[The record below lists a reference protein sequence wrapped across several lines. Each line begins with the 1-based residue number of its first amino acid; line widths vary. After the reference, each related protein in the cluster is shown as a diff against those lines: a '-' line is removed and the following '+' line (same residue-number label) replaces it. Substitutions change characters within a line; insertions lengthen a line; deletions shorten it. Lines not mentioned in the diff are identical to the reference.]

1 MVIAS
6 CILSGLLLLSLLII
20 ATMWSGIGKM
30 IEMYIKEHP
39 EESLKQWFEKNI
51 EERYPC
57 TLLLSVKEGADF
69 TGSVYDFSLYDEKK
83 IIGLTEYQTEIEHE
97 DKNDEDGIQSAL
109 LPNQIVCKMKDGSY
123 QWDFRPLM

>member
-1 MVIAS
+1 MVIAI

-30 IEMYIKEHP
+30 IELYVKEHP
-39 EESLKQWFEKNI
+39 EESMKQWFEQNI
-51 EERYPC
+51 EEKYPC

-97 DKNDEDGIQSAL
+97 DKNDEDGIRSAL
-109 LPNQIVCKMKDGSY
+109 LPNQVVCKMKDGSY

>member
-1 MVIAS
+1 MVIAI
-6 CILSGLLLLSLLII
+6 CILSGLLLFSLLII
-20 ATMWSGIGKM
+20 AIMWSGIGKM
-30 IEMYIKEHP
+30 IELYVKEHP
-39 EESLKQWFEKNI
+39 EESMKQWFEQNI
-51 EERYPC
+51 EEKYPC

-97 DKNDEDGIQSAL
+97 DKNDEDGIRSAL

>member
-1 MVIAS
+1 MVIAI
-6 CILSGLLLLSLLII
+6 CILSGLLLLSLLFI
-20 ATMWSGIGKM
+20 ATMWSGIEKM

-39 EESLKQWFEKNI
+39 EESLKQWFEQNI

-97 DKNDEDGIQSAL
+97 DKNDEDGIRSAL
-109 LPNQIVCKMKDGSY
+109 LPNQVVCKMKDGSY

>member
-1 MVIAS
+1 MVIAI

-39 EESLKQWFEKNI
+39 EESLKRWFEQNI

-97 DKNDEDGIQSAL
+97 DKNDEDGIRSAL
-109 LPNQIVCKMKDGSY
+109 LPNQVVCKMKDGSY
-123 QWDFRPLM
+123 QWNFRPLM

>member
-1 MVIAS
+1 MVIAI
-6 CILSGLLLLSLLII
+6 CILSGLLLCSIFII
-20 ATMWSGIGKM
+20 ASLWMAIGKLM
-30 IEMYIKEHP
+30 DAYIKSHP
-39 EESLKQWFEKNI
+39 EESIKQWFECNI

-97 DKNDEDGIQSAL
+97 DKNDEDGIRSAL
-109 LPNQIVCKMKDGSY
+109 LPNQVVCKMKDGSY
-123 QWDFRPLM
+123 QWNFRPLM

>member
-1 MVIAS
+1 MVIAI
-6 CILSGLLLLSLLII
+6 CILSGLLLFSLLII
-20 ATMWSGIGKM
+20 ATMWSSIGKM
-30 IEMYIKEHP
+30 IELYVKEHP
-39 EESLKQWFEKNI
+39 EESIKQWFEQNI

-97 DKNDEDGIQSAL
+97 DKNDEDGIRSAL

>member
-1 MVIAS
+1 MVIAI

-20 ATMWSGIGKM
+20 ATMWSGIDKM
-30 IEMYIKEHP
+30 IEVYIKEHP
-39 EESLKQWFEKNI
+39 EESMKQWFEQNI
-51 EERYPC
+51 EEKYPC

-83 IIGLTEYQTEIEHE
+83 IIGLTEYQTEIEHK
-97 DKNDEDGIQSAL
+97 DKNDEDGIRSAL
-109 LPNQIVCKMKDGSY
+109 LPNQVVCKMKDGSY

>member
-1 MVIAS
+1 MVIAI

-20 ATMWSGIGKM
+20 ATMWSGIDKM
-30 IEMYIKEHP
+30 IEVYIKEHP
-39 EESLKQWFEKNI
+39 EESMKQWFEQNI

-83 IIGLTEYQTEIEHE
+83 IIGLTEYQTEIEHK
-97 DKNDEDGIQSAL
+97 DKNDEDGIRSAL

>member
-1 MVIAS
+1 MVIAI

-20 ATMWSGIGKM
+20 VAMWSGVEKM
-30 IEMYIKEHP
+30 IEVYIKEHP
-39 EESLKQWFEKNI
+39 EESLKQWFEQNI

-97 DKNDEDGIQSAL
+97 DKNDEDGIRSAL

>member
-1 MVIAS
+1 MVIAI
-6 CILSGLLLLSLLII
+6 CILSGLLLFSLLII

-39 EESLKQWFEKNI
+39 EESLKQWFEQNI

>member
-1 MVIAS
+1 MVIAI

-39 EESLKQWFEKNI
+39 EESLKQWFEQNI

-69 TGSVYDFSLYDEKK
+69 TGSEYDFSLYDEKK

-97 DKNDEDGIQSAL
+97 DKNDEDGIRSAL
-109 LPNQIVCKMKDGSY
+109 LPNQVVCKMKDGSY
-123 QWDFRPLM
+123 QWNFRPLM

>member
-1 MVIAS
+1 MVIAI

-20 ATMWSGIGKM
+20 IAMWSGVEKM
-30 IEMYIKEHP
+30 IEVYIKEHP
-39 EESLKQWFEKNI
+39 EESLKQWFEQNI

-97 DKNDEDGIQSAL
+97 DKNDEDGIRSAL
-109 LPNQIVCKMKDGSY
+109 LPNQVVCKMKDGSY

>member
-1 MVIAS
+1 MVIAI

-20 ATMWSGIGKM
+20 ATMWSGIDKM
-30 IEMYIKEHP
+30 IEVYIKEHP
-39 EESLKQWFEKNI
+39 EESMKQWFEQNI
-51 EERYPC
+51 EEKYPC

-97 DKNDEDGIQSAL
+97 DKNDEDGIRSAL
-109 LPNQIVCKMKDGSY
+109 LPNQVVCKMKDGSY

>member
-1 MVIAS
+1 MVIAI

-20 ATMWSGIGKM
+20 ATMWSGIEKM

-39 EESLKQWFEKNI
+39 EESLKQWFEQNI

-97 DKNDEDGIQSAL
+97 DKNDEDGIRSAL
-109 LPNQIVCKMKDGSY
+109 LPNQVVCKMKDGSY
-123 QWDFRPLM
+123 QWNFRPLM

>member
-1 MVIAS
+1 MVIAI
-6 CILSGLLLLSLLII
+6 CILSGLLLFSLLII
-20 ATMWSGIGKM
+20 ATMWSGIDKM
-30 IEMYIKEHP
+30 IEVYIKEHP
-39 EESLKQWFEKNI
+39 EESMKQWFEQNI

-97 DKNDEDGIQSAL
+97 NDEDGIRSAL

>member
-1 MVIAS
+1 MVIAI
-6 CILSGLLLLSLLII
+6 CILSGLLLFSLLII
-20 ATMWSGIGKM
+20 ATMWSGIDKM
-30 IEMYIKEHP
+30 IEVYIKEHP
-39 EESLKQWFEKNI
+39 EESMKQWFEQNI

-83 IIGLTEYQTEIEHE
+83 IIGLTEYQTEIEH
-97 DKNDEDGIQSAL
+97 KNDEDGIRSAL

>member
-1 MVIAS
+1 MVIAI

-20 ATMWSGIGKM
+20 IAMWSGVEKM
-30 IEMYIKEHP
+30 IEVYIKEHP
-39 EESLKQWFEKNI
+39 EESLKQWFEQNI

-97 DKNDEDGIQSAL
+97 DKNDEDGIRSAL
-109 LPNQIVCKMKDGSY
+109 LPNQVVCKMKDGSY
-123 QWDFRPLM
+123 QWNFRPLM

>member
-1 MVIAS
+1 MVIAI

-39 EESLKQWFEKNI
+39 EESLKRWFEQNI

-97 DKNDEDGIQSAL
+97 DKNDEDGIRSAL
-109 LPNQIVCKMKDGSY
+109 LPNQVVCKMKDGSY
-123 QWDFRPLM
+123 QWNFQPLM

>member
-1 MVIAS
+1 MVIAI

-39 EESLKQWFEKNI
+39 EESLKQWFEQNI

-97 DKNDEDGIQSAL
+97 DKNDEDGIRSAL
-109 LPNQIVCKMKDGSY
+109 LPNQVVCKMKDGSY
-123 QWDFRPLM
+123 QWNFRPLM

>member
-1 MVIAS
+1 MVIAI

-20 ATMWSGIGKM
+20 VAMWSGVEKM
-30 IEMYIKEHP
+30 IEVYIKEHP
-39 EESLKQWFEKNI
+39 EESLKQWFEQNI

-97 DKNDEDGIQSAL
+97 DKNDEDGIRSAL
-109 LPNQIVCKMKDGSY
+109 LPNQVVCKMKDGSY

>member
-1 MVIAS
+1 MVIAI

-20 ATMWSGIGKM
+20 IAMWSGVEKM
-30 IEMYIKEHP
+30 IEVYIKEHP
-39 EESLKQWFEKNI
+39 EESMKQWFEQNI
-51 EERYPC
+51 EEKYPC

-97 DKNDEDGIQSAL
+97 DKNDEDGIRSAL
-109 LPNQIVCKMKDGSY
+109 LPNQVVCKMKDGSY

>member
-1 MVIAS
+1 MVIAI

-20 ATMWSGIGKM
+20 AIMWSGIDKM
-30 IEMYIKEHP
+30 IEVYIKEHP
-39 EESLKQWFEKNI
+39 EESMKQWFEQNI

-97 DKNDEDGIQSAL
+97 DK
-109 LPNQIVCKMKDGSY
+109 K
-123 QWDFRPLM
+123 

>member
-1 MVIAS
+1 MVIAI

-20 ATMWSGIGKM
+20 IAMWSGVEKM
-30 IEMYIKEHP
+30 IEVYIKEHP
-39 EESLKQWFEKNI
+39 EESLKQWFEQNI
-51 EERYPC
+51 EEKYPC

-97 DKNDEDGIQSAL
+97 DKNDEDGIRSAL
-109 LPNQIVCKMKDGSY
+109 LPNQVVCKMKDGSY

>member
-1 MVIAS
+1 MVIAI

-39 EESLKQWFEKNI
+39 EESLKQWFEQNI

-97 DKNDEDGIQSAL
+97 DKNDEDGIRSAL
-109 LPNQIVCKMKDGSY
+109 LPNQVVCKMKDGSY

>member
-1 MVIAS
+1 MVIAI

-39 EESLKQWFEKNI
+39 EESLKQWFEQNI

-97 DKNDEDGIQSAL
+97 DKNDEDGIRSAL

>member
-1 MVIAS
+1 MVIAI

-20 ATMWSGIGKM
+20 ATMWSGIDKM

-39 EESLKQWFEKNI
+39 EESMKQWFEQNI

-97 DKNDEDGIQSAL
+97 NDEDGIRSAL

>member
-1 MVIAS
+1 MVIAI
-6 CILSGLLLLSLLII
+6 CILSGLLLFSLLII

-39 EESLKQWFEKNI
+39 EESLKQWFEQNI

-97 DKNDEDGIQSAL
+97 DKNDEDGIRSAL
-109 LPNQIVCKMKDGSY
+109 LPNQVVCKMKDGSY
-123 QWDFRPLM
+123 QWNFRPLM

>member
-1 MVIAS
+1 MVIAI

-20 ATMWSGIGKM
+20 AIMWSGIGKM
-30 IEMYIKEHP
+30 IELYVKEHP
-39 EESLKQWFEKNI
+39 EESMKQWFEQNI
-51 EERYPC
+51 EEKYPC

-97 DKNDEDGIQSAL
+97 DKNDEDGIRSAL
-109 LPNQIVCKMKDGSY
+109 LPNQVVCKMKDGSY

>member
-1 MVIAS
+1 MAIAI

-20 ATMWSGIGKM
+20 VAMWSGVEKM
-30 IEMYIKEHP
+30 IEVYIKEHP
-39 EESLKQWFEKNI
+39 EESLKQWFEQNI

-97 DKNDEDGIQSAL
+97 DKNDEDGIRSAL

>member
-1 MVIAS
+1 MVIAI

-20 ATMWSGIGKM
+20 ATMWSGIDKM
-30 IEMYIKEHP
+30 IEVYIKEHP
-39 EESLKQWFEKNI
+39 EESMKQWFEQNI

-97 DKNDEDGIQSAL
+97 NDEDGIRSAL

>member
-1 MVIAS
+1 MVIAI

-20 ATMWSGIGKM
+20 ATMWSSIGKM
-30 IEMYIKEHP
+30 AELYVKEHP
-39 EESLKQWFEKNI
+39 EESLKQWFEQNI

-97 DKNDEDGIQSAL
+97 DKNDEDGIRSAL
-109 LPNQIVCKMKDGSY
+109 LPNQVVCKMKDGSY